1 MRDRVVY
8 QLSAPYR
15 EPYTL
20 RALEF
25 GSGGP
30 TVAIVAGLHGNEL
43 NGVHALNLVA
53 SALRMARLTGTV
65 TLIPVVNTFGLDQG
79 TKRWPIDD
87 NDINQAFPGDPQGS
101 AVQRIAYAL
110 LEATQAEVCVDVHS
124 GSPLVDEICQARVP
138 LTGREVGLAR
148 AMGLPMVWRREGDRL
163 EATGLVGAWRERGVA
178 ALHVVGGRGAT
189 LDLSRSR
196 QIADGLLRL
205 LTEVGVL
212 RFGMEPGQI
221 LVDATRRGVAYHYSS
236 FGGFWVPEVAVGD
249 RVAAGHLLGTI
260 NEVVGGSLVEEV
272 RADRAGVVVTM
283 RSYPVVHA
291 RELLVRVAE
300 PT

>member
-8 QLSAPYR
+8 QLSAPNR

-53 SALRMARLTGTV
+53 SALRMARLNGTV

-101 AVQRIAYAL
+101 AV
-110 LEATQAEVCVDVHS
+110 
-124 GSPLVDEICQARVP
+124 
-138 LTGREVGLAR
+138 
-148 AMGLPMVWRREGDRL
+148 
-163 EATGLVGAWRERGVA
+163 
-178 ALHVVGGRGAT
+178 
-189 LDLSRSR
+189 
-196 QIADGLLRL
+196 
-205 LTEVGVL
+205 
-212 RFGMEPGQI
+212 
-221 LVDATRRGVAYHYSS
+221 
-236 FGGFWVPEVAVGD
+236 
-249 RVAAGHLLGTI
+249 
-260 NEVVGGSLVEEV
+260 
-272 RADRAGVVVTM
+272 
-283 RSYPVVHA
+283 
-291 RELLVRVAE
+291 
-300 PT
+300 